1 MQANMTLF
9 QAVETTANEFPN
21 RIALQF
27 MGKRISYKSL
37 IDKIN
42 LTAKGLSL
50 LGFQSGDI
58 MTLCLPNIFETI
70 YTFYAAHKLG
80 VICHMVHPLTPVN
93 QLKNQMIATNSKG
106 LMIVDTFYDHYSSL
120 LDDLNGFIILATP
133 VDEYGLIKKLGYRFI
148 NRARL
153 QVIKPHNRLY
163 RFHELLSD
171 QTPVSTVATNPKQTA
186 VYLHSGGTS
195 GTPKTI
201 ELSHYAINQLASNT
215 DYILDEHNFENRH
228 MLAVLPMFHGFGLC
242 MGVHAMLCFGGVDT
256 LMPKFKADDVIKL
269 IKKNQINYVI
279 GVPTLFEALLNN
291 PNFKGPHLVNLKQ
304 AFVGGDYVSP
314 TLKQRFN
321 TIMSRWQSPALLL
334 EGYGLTEVV
343 TVCAVNTRFDNK
355 EGTVGRALPGIT
367 IAIVDTE
374 TKAMLSV
381 GDYGEIAVSG
391 PTQMNGYL
399 SDVEGT
405 ASTIKNYDGQ
415 SYVLTGDYGKM
426 DGDGYVYFKQRL
438 KRIIKVSGMPVLPS
452 EIETLVST
460 YDHISEVAAVGVSDE
475 QRGSRIRLF
484 VTLKPGMDKLVSD
497 AEIMEKIK
505 SELSI
510 YAVPK
515 SITYLDQ
522 MPKTIIGKIDTR
534 ALESYQ

>member
-1 MQANMTLF
+1 
-9 QAVETTANEFPN
+9 
-21 RIALQF
+21 
-27 MGKRISYKSL
+27 
-37 IDKIN
+37 
-42 LTAKGLSL
+42 
-50 LGFQSGDI
+50 
-58 MTLCLPNIFETI
+58 
-70 YTFYAAHKLG
+70 
-80 VICHMVHPLTPVN
+80 
-93 QLKNQMIATNSKG
+93 
-106 LMIVDTFYDHYSSL
+106 
-120 LDDLNGFIILATP
+120 
-133 VDEYGLIKKLGYRFI
+133 
-148 NRARL
+148 
-153 QVIKPHNRLY
+153 
-163 RFHELLSD
+163 
-171 QTPVSTVATNPKQTA
+171 
-186 VYLHSGGTS
+186 
-195 GTPKTI
+195 
-201 ELSHYAINQLASNT
+201 
-215 DYILDEHNFENRH
+215 
-228 MLAVLPMFHGFGLC
+228 
-242 MGVHAMLCFGGVDT
+242 MGVHAMLSFGGVDT
-256 LMPKFKADDVIKL
+256 LMPKFKAEDVIKL

-291 PNFKGPHLVNLKQ
+291 PHFEGPHLVNLKQ

-321 TIMSRWQSPALLL
+321 TIMSRWQSPAMLL

-374 TKAMLSV
+374 TKAMLPV
-381 GDYGEIAVSG
+381 GDYGEIAVFG

-405 ASTIKNYDGQ
+405 ESTIKNYDGQ
-415 SYVLTGDYGKM
+415 PYVLTGDYGKM

-460 YDHISEVAAVGVSDE
+460 YDHISEVAAVGVPDE